1 MEVLDNGRKEVHII
15 NVPPWYYGDY
25 YGKAKS
31 TAIKNP
37 IFDDTDHLKLKEI
50 AEKEDRSLTYVVN
63 QAIKQFYKAKRVRKH
78 EI

>member
-15 NVPPWYYGDY
+15 NVPPCDHCGDY

-37 IFDDTDHLKLKEI
+37 IF
-50 AEKEDRSLTYVVN
+50 
-63 QAIKQFYKAKRVRKH
+63 
-78 EI
+78 